1 MGTIK
6 ATNIEPIATNGTV
19 TLGSSGDTFT
29 VPSGVTVNMSNATQ
43 TGVGGVNT
51 PAFKAY
57 LSANSDTLNH
67 NILTVVPFNAEKF
80 DTNSKFDTSTY
91 KFTPGEIGYYYLT
104 GTVCID
110 WISSASYLR
119 QVNVIIQKNGSPI
132 AETIIANYNSP
143 DMEVMGINTSVID
156 YSSNVTDYYQLLAYQ
171 NNGSGNNSRR
181 MRGSADGERTFFCG
195 QKLIT

>member
-1 MGTIK
+1 MSDLFVDNIKHQSSQGSGTI
-6 ATNIEPIATNGTV
+6 
-19 TLGSSGDTFT
+19 TLGASGETIALA
-29 VPSGVTVNMSNATQ
+29 SGASQ
-43 TGVGGVNT
+43 TMAVNT

-67 NILTVVPFNAEKF
+67 DTVTVVPLNAEKF

-91 KFTPGEIGYYYLT
+91 RFTPAEIGYYYLT

-110 WISSASYLR
+110 WISGASYLR

-132 AETIIANYNSP
+132 AETIITNYNSP
-143 DMEVMGINTSVID
+143 DMEVMGINVDVID
-156 YSSNVTDYYQLLAYQ
+156 YSSNVADYYQLCAYQ
-171 NNGSGNNSRR
+171 NNGSGLNSRR
-181 MRGSADGERTFFCG
+181 MRGSSAGERTFFCG